1 MPKETKDTNAP
12 QAGATPN
19 TPAKASGNGYD
30 VLRQRIIGRVE
41 SDIADLVNQGRLQI
55 PPGYSV
61 KNAMTFA
68 WLMLQEVKDKDGRTA
83 LDVVAR
89 SSVASA
95 LLRMVVQ
102 GLDPAKLQCYF
113 IVYGKSLSC
122 QRSYFGDMAILRRA
136 RPGAEVTAGVVYEG
150 DTFRYQ
156 MVPRRIVSHEQ
167 DLANVD
173 PDRMVA
179 AYAFVTVNGEQ
190 IGAEVMT
197 MDRIKRS
204 WSKSKTF
211 GNDRFKDKTHDQ
223 FGDEMAMRTV
233 IRRAVKYLINQSGDP
248 WLKDTDPTDDM
259 DAAETTL
266 AGDVAEFAN
275 GDVIDVDPL
284 DREDDDLAEAY
295 GDDEPAALESDA
307 GNAPAP
313 SAPAASGQPALV
325 PDEDDADF

>member
-12 QAGATPN
+12 DAGAKPN
-19 TPAKASGNGYD
+19 TPAKASANGYD
-30 VLRQRIIGRVE
+30 VLRQRIIGRAE
-41 SDIADLVNQGRLQI
+41 SDIADLVNQGRLQV

-68 WLMLQEVKDKDGRTA
+68 WLMLQDVKDKDGRSA

-102 GLDPAKLQCYF
+102 GLDPAKNQCYF

-122 QRSYFGDMAILRRA
+122 QRSYFGDMAILQRV
-136 RPGAEVTAGVVYEG
+136 RPGAEVMAGVVYEG
-150 DTFRYQ
+150 DTFRYS

-179 AYAFVTVNGEQ
+179 AYAIVTVDGEQ
-190 IGAEVMT
+190 VGAEVMT

-211 GNDRFKDKTHDQ
+211 GNDRVRDKTHEQ
-223 FGDEMAMRTV
+223 FPDEMAMRTV
-233 IRRAVKYLINQSGDP
+233 IRRAVKYFINQSGDP
-248 WLKDTDPTDDM
+248 WLKDVDPTDDM

-266 AGDVAEFAN
+266 AGDVAEYAN

-284 DREDDDLAEAY
+284 DHEDDDLAEAY
-295 GDDEPAALESDA
+295 GDDEPAALESQS

-313 SAPAASGQPALV
+313 SATAASGQPALV
-325 PDEDDADF
+325 PDDDEADF

>member
-1 MPKETKDTNAP
+1 MPKENTKPTTAP
-12 QAGATPN
+12 DPGATPN
-19 TPAKASGNGYD
+19 TPAKRTENGYD
-30 VLRQRIIGRVE
+30 VLRDRIIGRAE
-41 SDIADLVNQGRLQI
+41 SDIADLVNKGRLQI

-61 KNAMTFA
+61 KNALTFA
-68 WLMLQEVKDKDGRTA
+68 WLMLQDVKDKDGRPA
-83 LDVVAR
+83 LTVVSR
-89 SSVASA
+89 STVASA

-122 QRSYFGDMAILRRA
+122 QRSYFGDMAILRRV

-190 IGAEVMT
+190 VGAEVMT
-197 MDRIKRS
+197 MDRIRRS

-211 GNDRFKDKTHDQ
+211 GNDRIKEKTHDQ
-223 FGDEMAMRTV
+223 FPDEMAMRTV
-233 IRRAVKYLINQSGDP
+233 VRRAVKYLINESGDP
-248 WLKDTDPTDDM
+248 WLADVDPADDL
-259 DAAETTL
+259 DAADSAL
-266 AGDVAEFAN
+266 AQDVAEYAN

-284 DREDDDLAEAY
+284 DEDDDLAEAY
-295 GDDEPAALESDA
+295 GNDEPAALESEA

-325 PDEDDADF
+325 PDDQDADF